1 MGCNTS
7 TIAGPETKQNEEVES
22 YLRQANKEAML
33 DFRILLLGAGESGK
47 STVVKQ
53 LKSIYK
59 LPVDDAEL
67 QSYAAN
73 IHKNTVL
80 CMQVLLEAGET
91 LNIELSNPE
100 TKRRANNIRSFQFE
114 QDVKQMPANI
124 GLDIEELWK
133 DPDIQTIWDR
143 RSEYWFLDAT
153 PYYFENIE
161 RFLDED
167 FRPTEE
173 DCIMT
178 RVRTTGISVT
188 EFDDGPVHFRV
199 VDVGGQRNERKKWI
213 HCFDDVKAL
222 LFVVNLAGYDQVMF
236 EDPSQNRMQESLT
249 LFGQICN
256 NPIFADTPTFLMLNK
271 KDLFEQMIQKTD
283 LSKCF
288 PEYRGGPDTKVALE
302 FIKSQFQA
310 KLQPSNK
317 TLNTH
322 YIAAR
327 YKKDIKFTWDEVKS
341 VLLEENKKILLKATR
356 EIKRKNTQKIL
367 NTSVESESANGW
379 KSTIT
384 ILPVTGFNSD
394 EIPDAQRSRSAIH
407 VIVPYDVK
415 IRSYFLV
422 ELDFADSDIHSRIS
436 DSSKLASIPLSLESC
451 FANLTASSEISTP
464 VTFAPSLAK
473 HNESCPELHC
483 RCSKSN
489 PLMSPSRFFSSSNNV
504 SQPSLRSFA

>member
-1 MGCNTS
+1 MGCNSS
-7 TIAGPETKQNEEVES
+7 TLSGPESKHNDDLNN
-22 YLRQANKEAML
+22 YLRQAGKEAML
-33 DFRILLLGAGESGK
+33 DFRVLLLGAGESGK

-59 LPVDDAEL
+59 IQVDDAEL

-80 CMQVLLEAGET
+80 CMQVLLEACET
-91 LNIELSNPE
+91 LGVELSDQE
-100 TKRRANNIRSFQFE
+100 SKKRANNIRSFQFE
-114 QDVKQMPANI
+114 QEVKQMPVSI

-133 DPDIQTIWDR
+133 DQDIQKIWER

-153 PYYFENIE
+153 PYYFDNIN
-161 RFLDED
+161 RFLDDD

-173 DCIMT
+173 DIIMT

-188 EFDDGPVHFRV
+188 EFDEGPVHFRV

-236 EDPSQNRMQESLT
+236 EDPTQNRMQESLT

-288 PEYRGGPDTKVALE
+288 PDYDGGNDTKLALE
-302 FIKSQFQA
+302 FIKGKFQA
-310 KLQPSNK
+310 KLQPANK
-317 TLNTH
+317 VLYTH

-327 YKKDIKFTWDEVKS
+327 YKKDIKFTWDEVKT
-341 VLLEENKKILLKATR
+341 VLLEENKKILLRATR
-356 EIKRKNTQKIL
+356 DLNVAKRKNTTQQPQK
-367 NTSVESESANGW
+367 A
-379 KSTIT
+379 
-384 ILPVTGFNSD
+384 
-394 EIPDAQRSRSAIH
+394 
-407 VIVPYDVK
+407 
-415 IRSYFLV
+415 
-422 ELDFADSDIHSRIS
+422 
-436 DSSKLASIPLSLESC
+436 
-451 FANLTASSEISTP
+451 
-464 VTFAPSLAK
+464 
-473 HNESCPELHC
+473 
-483 RCSKSN
+483 
-489 PLMSPSRFFSSSNNV
+489 
-504 SQPSLRSFA
+504 